1 MAQLGGARTLREDIA
16 IRDLHP
22 IRTHGK
28 RKRQLDDVVRRNLYL
43 VYLDL
48 EHMVS
53 TRCRFAL
60 AHFTSRLPTCLPGQV
75 VAFSPGVAVEF

>member
-1 MAQLGGARTLREDIA
+1 MAQLAGARTLREDIA

-60 AHFTSRLPTCLPGQV
+60 AHFTSRLPAYRARLLRSLLG
-75 VAFSPGVAVEF
+75 

>member
-1 MAQLGGARTLREDIA
+1 MDDRWLNLGVPGRCVKTLQ

-60 AHFTSRLPTCLPGQV
+60 AHFTSRLPAYRARLLRSLLG
-75 VAFSPGVAVEF
+75 